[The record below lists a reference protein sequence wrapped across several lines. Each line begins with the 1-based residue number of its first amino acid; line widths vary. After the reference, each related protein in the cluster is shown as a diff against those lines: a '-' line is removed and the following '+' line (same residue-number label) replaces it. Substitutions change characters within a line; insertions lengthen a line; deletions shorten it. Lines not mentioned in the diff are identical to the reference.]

1 MRLIPVAAVM
11 VALMVWTASA
21 LAAPIV
27 VFQDNF
33 DSYADNAALTAAYD
47 ANTLNPG
54 LYDGPTTEPIRGVK
68 SVADHHSAANV
79 LNNHFPAVNTKE
91 DTLWV
96 TYWFYDPAGS
106 GPGATGSAS
115 LNGRAGLCLG
125 AYPGGVWGSGGLE
138 NYVFIGAYHAT
149 STTHYATRV
158 VNGGTA
164 WAATTAPRS
173 VGWQKFTMELRNGKV
188 NFYHNDVLVGTSPY
202 TEPASGWNCF
212 RLGSPA
218 GATYLNAHYDDI
230 EVKYAKSTVLVDSAG
245 SGDYTRINPAIRGFA
260 VGGENLDGLPPYI
273 VKIKA
278 GSGPY
283 NERITLDDST
293 TTGNLAGNLIICSD
307 TPGTLVPIALQRSDG
322 QVAGVSSSG
331 IVLHQSLH
339 DITLKDLLLYPSI
352 TGETF
357 RRYII
362 KIDENSANA
371 VFNTITIDN
380 CIITEVGVSGN
391 PLITKRWQ
399 AYYPPVEA
407 TGSARDN
414 AFSNT
419 VQYWGDTGESL
430 HVVLK
435 NSVLYGPPLA
445 SATGANHLRA
455 AFAGQAGESLTI
467 QNTLMAY
474 GPPGH
479 GVRFGQTGAFQGT
492 LTIDG
497 LEIYNSPSTGA
508 NHCVIFEGTSVDAN
522 ERTTATLKNI
532 KLVRDINTDTA
543 TRGISG
549 GATVNIQELDKV
561 AISVPDAG
569 IVDITTKPAV
579 WKNLTINCTKPSPN
593 PGEGNALYLVGGAGS
608 ITLTDA
614 IFSGAGTKI
623 AGTAPDGGLNV
634 DYAAFA
640 ESGADAITAR
650 DDGTIAVTYGTH
662 IINADPGFI
671 SKLPN
676 TLNLFD
682 VRGEEYAA
690 AGVSGA
696 ALTGGGKYVGPEKE
710 WKEFGQVVVTGTS
723 INGLRLAAS
732 ADTLYFTNTTFPA
745 TNQAVYY
752 TTQPLSMSPT
762 WKLLVQD
769 NAMGNSFQGITT
781 DNAGNVYVLGESG
794 TAGTG
799 TLRKFNAAGDLQW
812 LVNPTARLTGLDR
825 LSNGKLIATT
835 FGGQLY
841 TFDPATGAE
850 TIAANSG
857 AGNFVRDLVVQRDS
871 VNGNDILWVNRSG
884 RLVRISGGSA
894 TNVMDYTN
902 AELWATGSDTTTQV
916 RAGVAFDQL
925 AQSAIYCNRADH
937 VVRVASP
944 GEASLLTQVLGSGNP
959 GIELGNFNEPSDVA
973 IMEIEGHRYLFV
985 TQMGATI
992 SIYSDYE
999 VPPASVPEWM
1009 MY

>member
-1 MRLIPVAAVM
+1 MRLIKAAVLT
-11 VALMVWTASA
+11 VAFMAWTASMA
-21 LAAPIV
+21 TAQTI

-33 DSYADNAALTAAYD
+33 DSYASNAALTAAYD

-68 SVADHHSAANV
+68 SVADHHNTANV
-79 LNNHFPAVNTKE
+79 LNNHFPAVNTKN

-115 LNGRAGLCLG
+115 LNGRAGLSLG
-125 AYPGGVWGSGGLE
+125 AYAGGVWGSGALE
-138 NYVFIGAYHAT
+138 NYVFIGAYHGT
-149 STTHYATRV
+149 STSHYATRV
-158 VNGGTA
+158 VSGGTA

-173 VGWQKFTMELRNGKV
+173 VGWQKFTMELRNGKI

-260 VGGENLDGLPPYI
+260 VGGENTIGLPPYT

-283 NERITLDDST
+283 NERITLDDGT
-293 TTGNLAGNLIICSD
+293 TTGNVAGNLIICSD

-322 QVAGVSSSG
+322 QLAGVSSSG

-339 DITLKDLLLYPSI
+339 DITLRDLLLYPSI

-492 LTIDG
+492 LAVDG
-497 LEIYNSPSTGA
+497 LEILNTPSTGA

-579 WKNLTINCTKPSPN
+579 WKNLTINSNKPAGS
-593 PGEGNALYLVGGAGS
+593 NALYLVGGAGS

-634 DYAAFA
+634 NNVAFA

-650 DDGTIAVTYGTH
+650 DDGTITVTYGAN

-671 SKLPN
+671 SKRLD
-676 TLNLFD
+676 TLNFFD

-690 AGVSGA
+690 AGTAGA
-696 ALTGGGKYVGPEKE
+696 ALIGGGGKYVGPVKE
-710 WKEFGQVVVTGTS
+710 WKEFMLMGMPGT
-723 INGLRLAAS
+723 NFGGLRLAAS
-732 ADTLYFTNTTFPA
+732 ADKLYLSNSLSTNMA
-745 TNQAVYY
+745 IYY
-752 TTQPLSMSPT
+752 TTETLSATPNWVLM
-762 WKLLVQD
+762 VQD
-769 NAMGNSFQGITT
+769 NAMANGFQGLTV
-781 DNAGNVYVLGESG
+781 DPAGNLYVLGESG
-794 TAGTG
+794 AAGTG
-799 TLRKFNAAGDLQW
+799 TLRKFDPAGNLLW
-812 LVNPTARLTGLDR
+812 LVNPTARMTGMDI

-841 TFDPATGAE
+841 TYDPATGAE
-850 TIAANSG
+850 TLAANTG
-857 AGNFVRDLVVQRDS
+857 AGNFVRDLVVQRDP
-871 VNGNDILWVNRSG
+871 VNGKDILWANRSG
-884 RLVRISGGSA
+884 SLIRISGGSA
-894 TNVMDYTN
+894 ADVMGYSKV
-902 AELWATGSDTTTQV
+902 EIWAAGTDSTFQV
-916 RAGVAFDQL
+916 RAGVAFDQDV
-925 AQSAIYCNRADH
+925 QTAIFGNREEH
-937 VVRVASP
+937 IVRVVNP
-944 GEASLLTQVLGSGNP
+944 GEANDIIQVLGSGTQ
-959 GIELGNFNEPSDVA
+959 GTALGNFDKPTDAV
-973 IMEIEGHRYLFV
+973 IMDIEGHRYMYIV
-985 TQMGATI
+985 QEGTVI
-992 SIYSDYE
+992 SVYSDYE
-999 VPPASVPEWM
+999 VPPSSVPDWM
-1009 MY
+1009 MF